1 MKNRKL
7 VVKALRYTTA
17 MFFIVVFLLS
27 LLCSLINL
35 SDIVRENLSF
45 VVCVLAGMS
54 FVVGVITIICNAFE
68 GD

>member
-7 VVKALRYTTA
+7 AVKALRYTTA
-17 MFFIVVFLLS
+17 ISFSVVFLLS
-27 LLCSLINL
+27 LLCSVINL